1 MFATLI
7 LQCHSDVCLRI
18 YVLHNFFTPV
28 ATHGHEPIV
37 VKNYISI
44 LPIKKV
50 RVVCLP
56 YVLPFCRP
64 SISTVHPTSCFSCV
78 VRPPLP
84 RRASN
89 LAPSAPSRSQFSSAR
104 WQPLLGPARLAP
116 APPHRAHPRAAAVAP
131 DADAAPLLPLP
142 RRTPSSPPQPVTFLP
157 RTRRR
162 FRHARAQ
169 RPLMDPAIP
178 ACPCL
183 PPPHTSTVLL
193 LRHGSRPYAS
203 GSRHSPVV
211 PLAILIRASA
221 PISKLRRTPF

>member
-1 MFATLI
+1 MF
-7 LQCHSDVCLRI
+7 
-18 YVLHNFFTPV
+18 F
-28 ATHGHEPIV
+28 
-37 VKNYISI
+37 
-44 LPIKKV
+44 V
-50 RVVCLP
+50 R
-56 YVLPFCRP
+56 R
-64 SISTVHPTSCFSCV
+64 S
-78 VRPPLP
+78 
-84 RRASN
+84 
-89 LAPSAPSRSQFSSAR
+89 SAPSPSREQPSS
-104 WQPLLGPARLAP
+104 LS
-116 APPHRAHPRAAAVAP
+116 
-131 DADAAPLLPLP
+131 PLP
-142 RRTPSSPPQPVTFLP
+142 FAVLLHALATAPRSRSTRSCSTSSRPPPRRGGRTRRRRRRTPSSPPQPVTFLP

-211 PLAILIRASA
+211 PLAFLIRASA

>member
-1 MFATLI
+1 M
-7 LQCHSDVCLRI
+7 
-18 YVLHNFFTPV
+18 
-28 ATHGHEPIV
+28 
-37 VKNYISI
+37 
-44 LPIKKV
+44 
-50 RVVCLP
+50 
-56 YVLPFCRP
+56 FCRSAVPQSPP
-64 SISTVHPTSCFSCV
+64 SIPHHVFRASF
-78 VRPPLP
+78 VRPFAVLLHALATAPRSRSTRSCSTSSRPPP
-84 RRASN
+84 RRGG
-89 LAPSAPSRSQFSSAR
+89 RTR
-104 WQPLLGPARLAP
+104 R
-116 APPHRAHPRAAAVAP
+116 RR
-131 DADAAPLLPLP
+131 

>member
-1 MFATLI
+1 
-7 LQCHSDVCLRI
+7 
-18 YVLHNFFTPV
+18 
-28 ATHGHEPIV
+28 
-37 VKNYISI
+37 
-44 LPIKKV
+44 V
-50 RVVCLP
+50 R
-56 YVLPFCRP
+56 R
-64 SISTVHPTSCFSCV
+64 S
-78 VRPPLP
+78 
-84 RRASN
+84 
-89 LAPSAPSRSQFSSAR
+89 SAPSPSREQPSSLSPLPFAVLLRALATVPRSRSTRSCSTSSR
-104 WQPLLGPARLAP
+104 
-116 APPHRAHPRAAAVAP
+116 PPPRRGGRTRRRRRRTP
-131 DADAAPLLPLP
+131 SSP

-203 GSRHSPVV
+203 GSRHSPAV
-211 PLAILIRASA
+211 PLAFLIRASA